1 MLNICSKQLF
11 FNVITLADFLWLC
24 WINFW
29 ILKEVSLFVTNI
41 IISGSWIGNAYTLS
55 WLLLLQHYFKTWIK
69 LEYAISL
76 YWSSSFS
83 SYSTKSS
90 TIIVEGSLDLFLILQ
105 KDLEFI
111 SRKGRPEIY
120 GFWKREFNLL
130 FTI

>member
-1 MLNICSKQLF
+1 MWNICSKQLF

-111 SRKGRPEIY
+111 SRKGRPENY